1 MGRPFS
7 LKELVESLRAENKSP
22 VRTVAGP
29 RSMVAVT
36 GPSRAEAVSPGDSVL
51 LPFQLEMRT
60 TLTDFI
66 QVEFRGLKA
75 QAEALHGRVRDNS

>member
-22 VRTVAGP
+22 VRTVDGP
-29 RSMVAVT
+29 RSMVAVRDPA
-36 GPSRAEAVSPGDSVL
+36 GPRRSHSLL
-51 LPFQLEMRT
+51 LPLQLEMRT

-75 QAEALHGRVRDNS
+75 QAEALHRQVRDHS